1 MNKLIFHEKGF
12 TLIEQLMILLVLS
25 ILLSIIGGKIPNLI
39 EGAEAKRQV
48 DIMKQDFQLAAYTAF
63 IKKTRVYV
71 EFHPPHVSYQV
82 IDQKDGE
89 VIASFQHQK
98 GSIKASTFPQGIYFN
113 VNGHPSSGGSLIIQF
128 GSQTYKLTIYLGSGR
143 IHVQKQ

>member
-1 MNKLIFHEKGF
+1 MNKLLSHEKGF

-25 ILLSIIGGKIPNLI
+25 ALLSMIGGKIPNII
-39 EGAEAKRQV
+39 ESTEAKRQV
-48 DIMKQDFQLAAYTAF
+48 NMMKQDLQLAAYAAF
-63 IKKTRVYV
+63 IKKTRVHV
-71 EFHPPHVSYQV
+71 EIHPPQVSYQV
-82 IDQKDGE
+82 IDQKSGE
-89 VIASFQHQK
+89 VLASYQHKK

-113 VNGHPSSGGSLIIQF
+113 VNGHPSSGGSLIVKF